1 MKTETHLPRKED
13 KQIKSSETKLHI
25 DMKPKSL
32 HIRPSDISEKS
43 DKALDAFVGFKTASG
58 QKVETDASKLEKYKT
73 WFDEK
78 AEDANKDNALR
89 RDPVGLLQGGRS
101 PTEQA
106 VGFTS
111 ASGKKIDVKSDAVDK
126 FAKWFEED
134 MDQEISAQPK
144 KTTLGKP
151 QQLDGKDMSVEN
163 THSPNGHQPHVTEL
177 MDKAGLKGFQT
188 AGGKTIKVSADSAE
202 KFASW
207 FEEPVSGE
215 KDPKPQD
222 AQKGPSGVSGFQT
235 AAGTSVSIS
244 SSAAAKFKRFFEED
258 VESQNMNF
266 QGGST
271 THEVIAGNQ
280 AKEKVSGSLDERS
293 SDTYIEKATMPKLPI
308 QMGFKTAK
316 GQDLSVKKEVLAK
329 YEKMF
334 HEDTVRDDP
343 MTSMASGV
351 QKAMGKHSPDENV
364 LKEKDTNS
372 EKSYS
377 SNATTEG
384 EKDEFD
390 NFLESL
396 KRKSDKKE
404 KEKDYSKLPKGF
416 RPFKRPRMI
425 TQPKEEVPT
434 KPKEEVPT
442 NAKLL
447 DVNGQNLPEV
457 TLGNKTGD
465 KEADKTERKPNR
477 VLIHDEKKGEEDAND
492 DAFNDSFEN
501 FTYTQI
507 TEATNCAEAF
517 LASEGETSF
526 TQVQPDTTNINEDRK
541 TNVLEGSAKTISQQD
556 HAVIKT
562 IDHGHSNT
570 ENLVPSPKRKT
581 TKVSAQSESKLTVD
595 PHLNPQTGVP
605 LDEPKPSVSV
615 DVEMSTSK
623 SHSSS
628 ASFLGF
634 STASGKSLRPSTEAM
649 TKVKSIFEACDD
661 NSAMSETAEESC
673 DITGVMGVSEKSIKK
688 TSTIQTTRSH
698 SETPSG
704 EDRLTNNPLPVT
716 KKAERYSLGFE
727 TAAGRKIT
735 VSEESLLE
743 VREQMQTNQPE
754 ERSIVGDHVNP
765 QANTSANQNV
775 ADNIELARVPV
786 IADVEPSP
794 STSLTAGPLNSSSVS
809 PMEVSPGIH
818 QNSSAVS
825 HMPSLPF
832 QESILKEN
840 TSISLYTSRTSQP
853 KPSSQPE
860 DAVVPQ
866 IQSNISPVTSGRF
879 QGFQSAAGKSIGVS
893 SAALHK
899 VKGLF
904 DDLPS
909 DKLDSNEGASSP
921 ADKEKK
927 NCHSPATKTRSGKSQ
942 IMKEGSSVII
952 PAGLTTASGK
962 SVSISAESLNQAKQL
977 LVDDESSFCSN
988 ERDGPALV
996 PQADKSPGNSVIDQ
1010 SRHQGHLSKNQ
1021 GHSGKEQN
1029 KADSQQTEHFR
1040 GFATAGG
1047 KKVSISVKALNHV
1060 KQFFNDIENAQE
1072 ETSTEGFATASGKQV
1087 NVSSAALEKARS
1099 TLKAAEYEVAT
1110 TDDTQDSS
1118 VGGAEVKSVNITE
1131 RGFGGF
1137 QTARGTSVPVSSEAL
1152 KKARTLFDDS
1162 DETKGSVTH
1171 IPDNKSKSPSTGQDC
1186 PYKSNGET
1194 FKNGNSRTSLGF
1206 PSSDE
1211 AVTSSDTR
1219 QDKGDGQPKQFAG
1232 FATAGGK
1239 KVSISEKALNHVKQF
1254 FDDVEEENVAP
1265 IKEPFGFATASGKHV
1280 NVSSSALEKA
1290 RNNQRVAEAETSN
1303 SKDIPGLLSA
1313 TTTTLRSMDNQPGC
1327 GGFQTARG
1335 GSVSVSADALNRAR
1349 TILNDCDEKDPE
1361 KDNSG
1366 PGILPSPGRTS
1377 RQLEKQVPK
1386 ASFMGFQTAGGSEV
1400 KVSETA
1406 LKQVKDIFTDDENNK
1421 TEDVEGKTGK
1431 PVPKA
1436 SFMGFQTAG
1445 GAKVKVSET
1454 ALKQV
1459 KDIFTDDENNKTED
1473 VEGKTGK
1480 PVPKASFMGFQTA
1493 GGAKVKVSE
1502 AALKQVKDMFTDD
1515 ESNTTEDLEKLVPKP
1530 SFMGFQTA
1538 GGSKVKVS
1546 ESALNQVKDLFREDE
1561 DGNAKDE
1568 CNRQPE
1574 TPVSRESF
1582 MGFKTAGGSKVKISE
1597 DALKQVKEQFNDE
1610 KTDEKTDSDTTSLKS
1625 MSKSLPF
1632 TGFETAKG
1640 SKVNVSGEALRQVRT
1655 LTDENETSDQT
1666 KKGQFVQKEHKTGIT
1681 EKQSSSLIRTPREKR
1696 SYRDEEIM
1704 YELSESSKAFL
1715 ADGADETL
1723 DEEAFFPVSKAQLKF
1738 STSTP
1743 DGAHHKAQSRV
1754 VPPHGGKSLVSSD
1767 CYLEGKGHK
1776 AVKISAQVPVTKIKF
1791 YVELIEAYFC

>member
-1 MKTETHLPRKED
+1 MKTEPHLPRKED
-13 KQIKSSETKLHI
+13 KQVKSSETKLQSEI
-25 DMKPKSL
+25 KPGIL

-43 DKALDAFVGFKTASG
+43 DKPLDAFVGFKTASG
-58 QKVETDASKLEKYKT
+58 QKVETDASKLEKYKN
-73 WFDEK
+73 WFDEE

-89 RDPVGLLQGGRS
+89 RDPVGLLQGVRS
-101 PTEQA
+101 PKEQA

-144 KTTLGKP
+144 KTTVGKP
-151 QQLDGKDMSVEN
+151 QQVDGKGMSVEN
-163 THSPNGHQPHVTEL
+163 THSPKGHQPHVTEL

-207 FEEPVSGE
+207 FEEPVPGE
-215 KDPKPQD
+215 KDSNPRY
-222 AQKGPSGVSGFQT
+222 AQKGPSSVSGFQT

-244 SSAAAKFKRFFEED
+244 SSAVAKFERFFEED

-271 THEVIAGNQ
+271 MHEVIAGNQ
-280 AKEKVSGSLDERS
+280 VKEKVSSSLDERS
-293 SDTYIEKATMPKLPI
+293 SDTYIENATMLKLPT

-334 HEDTVRDDP
+334 HEDTVIDDP

-351 QKAMGKHSPDENV
+351 QKDMGKHSPEEHV

-372 EKSYS
+372 DKSYS
-377 SNATTEG
+377 GNATTEG

-425 TQPKEEVPT
+425 SKPKEEVPT
-434 KPKEEVPT
+434 KPKEEVPS

-447 DVNGQNLPEV
+447 DVNRQDLPEV

-465 KEADKTERKPNR
+465 KEADTTERKPNR
-477 VLIHDEKKGEEDAND
+477 VLMHDEKKGKEEGND
-492 DAFNDSFEN
+492 DAFNDSSEN

-526 TQVQPDTTNINEDRK
+526 TQAQSDPTNINENRK
-541 TNVLEGSAKTISQQD
+541 TNVLEGSTETILQQD

-562 IDHGHSNT
+562 VDPGHSNT

-581 TKVSAQSESKLTVD
+581 AKVTAQPESKVTVN
-595 PHLNPQTGVP
+595 PHLKPQTGGP
-605 LDEPKPSVSV
+605 LGEPKPSVSV

-634 STASGKSLRPSTEAM
+634 NTASGKSLRPSTEAM
-649 TKVKSIFEACDD
+649 TKVKSIFESCDD
-661 NSAMSETAEESC
+661 NHEVSETPEEIS
-673 DITGVMGVSEKSIKK
+673 DRTDVKRVSESIKK
-688 TSTIQTTRSH
+688 TPTNYAYHESS
-698 SETPSG
+698 SG
-704 EDRLTNNPLPVT
+704 EDQQSVT
-716 KKAERYSLGFE
+716 KAERYSLGFE

-735 VSEESLLE
+735 VSEESLLQ

-754 ERSIVGDHVNP
+754 ERSIVEDHHVNP

-775 ADNIELARVPV
+775 AEDIKLARVPV
-786 IADVEPSP
+786 VADVEPSP
-794 STSLTAGPLNSSSVS
+794 STSFTTGPLNASSVS
-809 PMEVSPGIH
+809 LMEVSPGLY
-818 QNSSAVS
+818 QN
-825 HMPSLPF
+825 MPSLPF

-853 KPSSQPE
+853 KPSSQTE
-860 DAVVPQ
+860 DAVVPH
-866 IQSNISPVTSGRF
+866 IQSRSSPVTSGRF
-879 QGFQSAAGKSIGVS
+879 QGFQSASGKSIGVS
-893 SAALHK
+893 SVALHK
-899 VKGLF
+899 AKGLF

-921 ADKEKK
+921 ADKEKRIH
-927 NCHSPATKTRSGKSQ
+927 HSPATKTRSGKSQ
-942 IMKEGSSVII
+942 TRKEGSSAII

-962 SVSISAESLNQAKQL
+962 SVSILAESLNQAKQL
-977 LVDDESSFCSN
+977 LVDDESSSCYN
-988 ERDGPALV
+988 EKDRPALV
-996 PQADKSPGNSVIDQ
+996 PQADKSPGNCVTDQ
-1010 SRHQGHLSKNQ
+1010 SRHQGHISKDQ

-1047 KKVSISVKALNHV
+1047 KKVSISVKALDHV
-1060 KQFFNDIENAQE
+1060 KQFFNDIENE
-1072 ETSTEGFATASGKQV
+1072 RDETSTEGFATASGKQV
-1087 NVSSAALEKARS
+1087 NASSSALEKARI
-1099 TLKAAEYEVAT
+1099 TLKAAEYEVVT
-1110 TDDTQDSS
+1110 TDDTQSYKSVS
-1118 VGGAEVKSVNITE
+1118 VGGTEVRSVSSTKG
-1131 RGFGGF
+1131 GFGGF

-1152 KKARTLFDDS
+1152 KKARALFDDS
-1162 DETKGSVTH
+1162 DETKGSVSHTQ
-1171 IPDNKSKSPSTGQDC
+1171 DTKSKSPTTGQNG
-1186 PYKSNGET
+1186 PNKSNGET
-1194 FKNGNSRTSLGF
+1194 FKNGSSRKSLGF
-1206 PSSDE
+1206 PASDE
-1211 AVTSSDTR
+1211 AVISSDTR
-1219 QDKGDGQPKQFAG
+1219 QDKDDGQPNKFAG

-1265 IKEPFGFATASGKHV
+1265 SKEPYGFATARGKHV

-1290 RNNQRVAEAETSN
+1290 RNNLRAAEAETSN

-1335 GSVSVSADALNRAR
+1335 SSVSVSADALNRAR
-1349 TILNDCDEKDPE
+1349 TLLNDCDENDPE

-1366 PGILPSPGRTS
+1366 PGTLPSPGRTS
-1377 RQLEKQVPK
+1377 RHLGKQVPK

-1400 KVSETA
+1400 KVSEAA
-1406 LKQVKDIFTDDENNK
+1406 LKQVKDMFTDDENNK
-1421 TEDVEGKTGK
+1421 TEDLEKKTEKPGPKASFMGFQTAGGSKVKVSESSLKKVKDMFTDDENNTTENVEKKTEK

-1445 GAKVKVSET
+1445 GS
-1454 ALKQV
+1454 
-1459 KDIFTDDENNKTED
+1459 
-1473 VEGKTGK
+1473 
-1480 PVPKASFMGFQTA
+1480 
-1493 GGAKVKVSE
+1493 KVKVSE

-1515 ESNTTEDLEKLVPKP
+1515 ESNTTEDLEKPIEKQVPKP

-1561 DGNAKDE
+1561 DGNAKDD
-1568 CNRQPE
+1568 CHRHPE
-1574 TPVSRESF
+1574 TPVSKEAF
-1582 MGFKTAGGSKVKISE
+1582 MGFKTSGGSKVKISE
-1597 DALKQVKEQFNDE
+1597 DALKQVKEQFKDDQ
-1610 KTDEKTDSDTTSLKS
+1610 TDEKTDSDTTSLKS
-1625 MSKSLPF
+1625 TSKSLPF

-1655 LTDENETSDQT
+1655 LRDENETSDQT
-1666 KKGQFVQKEHKTGIT
+1666 KKGQIAQEEHKTGIT
-1681 EKQSSSLIRTPREKR
+1681 EKQSSSLIRTLREKR

-1743 DGAHHKAQSRV
+1743 DAANHKAQSRV
-1754 VPPHGGKSLVSSD
+1754 VPPRRGKSLVSSD
-1767 CYLEGKGHK
+1767 CYL
-1776 AVKISAQVPVTKIKF
+1776 
-1791 YVELIEAYFC
+1791 